1 MKLTVLNSGSSGNG
15 YVLEARDSALVLE
28 CGVPP
33 KDMFKLSGVPVS
45 KIAGCLLSHEH
56 LDHAGHAEKYEQLG
70 LHVYAS
76 PGTCK
81 ALAAGATKE
90 RGRYSPERHLRPL
103 QAMHMTQIGDWFVT
117 PFDVPHDAAEPLGF
131 MIGHR
136 ECGKILFVTDASFC
150 RYNFH
155 YACLDHI
162 LVEANYDDGFL
173 NENVVAGRVDAARA
187 ERTRRNH
194 MSIRQ
199 ACDLIAANQTA
210 NLKTVLLI
218 HLSGDNAD
226 AAAFARRAAET
237 APYAHVAVAGKGTT
251 IELNKIENFAV
262 L

>member
-56 LDHAGHAEKYEQLG
+56 LDHARYAERYAQLG
-70 LHVYAS
+70 LRIFAS
-76 PGTCK
+76 PGTIMAMKK
-81 ALAAGATKE
+81 AKE
-90 RGRYSPERHLRPL
+90 KRGKFIPEWQFSPL
-103 QAMHMTQIGDWFVT
+103 QAMHMTQIGDWVVA
-117 PFDVPHDAAEPLGF
+117 PFDVPHDAEDPLGF

-150 RYNFH
+150 RYNFY
-155 YACLDHI
+155 YAYLDHI

-199 ACDLIAANQTA
+199 ACDLIAHNQTA

-226 AAAFARRAAET
+226 AAAFASRAAET